1 MKRVLLLRRSNT
13 DELDDDYLDNSQI
26 RVPTLCVLWCVST
39 VKQSISLYESFVA
52 KKKKN
57 QLSDWLWFLG
67 YLFFFFVS
75 AAGQGAMIRG
85 ILDLFALLCY
95 HLCLFFTRHSGMWQ
109 PDAHSPTEL
118 KSAGKGLKSKNTQ
131 CDKMPH
137 GDIIPAVQSAEQ
149 VGKKLLK
156 LLVLRL
162 KNVVDA
168 VQAMCCCCFFI
179 VL

>member
-1 MKRVLLLRRSNT
+1 MNLMMTIWIILRSVFRHFAFCDVRAQWNNLFLCMRALLL
-13 DELDDDYLDNSQI
+13 
-26 RVPTLCVLWCVST
+26 
-39 VKQSISLYESFVA
+39 
-52 KKKKN
+52 KKKI
-57 QLSDWLWFLG
+57 SFLIG
-67 YLFFFFVS
+67 CDFWAIFFLFVS

-162 KNVVDA
+162 KNVVDE

>member
-1 MKRVLLLRRSNT
+1 MNLMMTIWIILRSVFLHFAFCDVRAQWNNLFLCMRALLL
-13 DELDDDYLDNSQI
+13 
-26 RVPTLCVLWCVST
+26 
-39 VKQSISLYESFVA
+39 
-52 KKKKN
+52 KKKKSAFWLAVIFG
-57 QLSDWLWFLG
+57 LSS
-67 YLFFFFVS
+67 FFFVS

>member
-1 MKRVLLLRRSNT
+1 MNLMMTIWIILRSVFLHFAFCDVWAQWNNLFLCMRALLL
-13 DELDDDYLDNSQI
+13 
-26 RVPTLCVLWCVST
+26 
-39 VKQSISLYESFVA
+39 
-52 KKKKN
+52 KKKKSAFWLAVIFG
-57 QLSDWLWFLG
+57 LS
-67 YLFFFFVS
+67 FFFFVS

-162 KNVVDA
+162 KNVMDA

>member
-1 MKRVLLLRRSNT
+1 MNLMMIIWIILRSVFLHFAFCDVRAQWNNRFLCMRALLL
-13 DELDDDYLDNSQI
+13 
-26 RVPTLCVLWCVST
+26 
-39 VKQSISLYESFVA
+39 
-52 KKKKN
+52 KKKKSAFWLAVIFG
-57 QLSDWLWFLG
+57 LS
-67 YLFFFFVS
+67 FFFFVS

>member
-1 MKRVLLLRRSNT
+1 MNLMMTIWIILRSVFLHFAFCDVRAQWNNLFLCMRALLL
-13 DELDDDYLDNSQI
+13 
-26 RVPTLCVLWCVST
+26 
-39 VKQSISLYESFVA
+39 
-52 KKKKN
+52 KKKKI
-57 QLSDWLWFLG
+57 SFLIG
-67 YLFFFFVS
+67 CDFWAIFFFFVS

>member
-1 MKRVLLLRRSNT
+1 MNLMMTIWIILRSVFRHFAFCDVRAQWNNLFLCMRALLL
-13 DELDDDYLDNSQI
+13 
-26 RVPTLCVLWCVST
+26 
-39 VKQSISLYESFVA
+39 
-52 KKKKN
+52 KKKKKI
-57 QLSDWLWFLG
+57 SFLIG
-67 YLFFFFVS
+67 CDFWAIFFLFVS

-162 KNVVDA
+162 KNVVDE
-168 VQAMCCCCFFI
+168 VEAMCCCCFFI

>member
-1 MKRVLLLRRSNT
+1 MNLMMNIWIILRSVFLHLVFCDVRAQWNNLFLCIRALLL
-13 DELDDDYLDNSQI
+13 
-26 RVPTLCVLWCVST
+26 
-39 VKQSISLYESFVA
+39 
-52 KKKKN
+52 KKKSAIWLAVIFG
-57 QLSDWLWFLG
+57 LS
-67 YLFFFFVS
+67 FFFFFAS
-75 AAGQGAMIRG
+75 TAGQGAMIRG

-137 GDIIPAVQSAEQ
+137 GDIIPAMQSAER

>member
-1 MKRVLLLRRSNT
+1 MNLMMTIWIILRSVFLHFAFCDVRAQWNNLFLCMRALLL
-13 DELDDDYLDNSQI
+13 
-26 RVPTLCVLWCVST
+26 
-39 VKQSISLYESFVA
+39 

-67 YLFFFFVS
+67 YLFFLFVS

-162 KNVVDA
+162 KNVMDA

>member
-1 MKRVLLLRRSNT
+1 MNLMMTIWIILRSVFRHFAFCDVRAQWNNLFLCMRALLL
-13 DELDDDYLDNSQI
+13 
-26 RVPTLCVLWCVST
+26 
-39 VKQSISLYESFVA
+39 
-52 KKKKN
+52 KKKKI
-57 QLSDWLWFLG
+57 SFLIG
-67 YLFFFFVS
+67 CDFWAIFFLFVS

-162 KNVVDA
+162 KNVVDE

>member
-1 MKRVLLLRRSNT
+1 MNLMMTIWIILRSVFLHFAFCDVRAQWNNLFLCMRALLL
-13 DELDDDYLDNSQI
+13 
-26 RVPTLCVLWCVST
+26 
-39 VKQSISLYESFVA
+39 
-52 KKKKN
+52 KKKKSAFWLAVIFG
-57 QLSDWLWFLG
+57 LS
-67 YLFFFFVS
+67 FFFFVS
-75 AAGQGAMIRG
+75 AAGQGAMIWG